1 MLTGGLKVMQ
11 TSSRNVKMYAFAT
24 IFLVFFIALSIVSLN
39 IVKYRLLNSS
49 QVMGQSIAA
58 RYIDREITR
67 VQTQEMLLRGAAE
80 VVEAIIEEGD
90 DDLEVDVKL
99 QLEKYTKL
107 VNEILVGGTADMYAI
122 IDGRIVGG
130 KLWDSSAEEL
140 EEVTWYKE
148 VLTKDAG
155 EIIYTDIHT
164 FGENDRR
171 VLTKATRIKDSKNVI
186 VLNVYTHKNSLAL
199 TDNVLPENSYYY
211 LCDSKGKMIYFAGD
225 RDLTVDELQPY
236 VDPIV
241 AKIQS
246 GYYDESNTNYLVDLE
261 GNQRGVYYVRANNGW
276 LAIVTIP
283 YDYILKEYEGLLF
296 WYVTI
301 LLVFVTFALFMHWR
315 SKRMS
320 KTVESMNEVVRVL
333 GNVYYA
339 IYRVDYEKGTYIRI
353 KGANHLGADTPAE
366 GNYNDLLQKMVKYV
380 AKDTAEEFANTF
392 SLENIRDLVKSRLL
406 DFGGDFRGW
415 YGKEYKWV
423 NIRMLCD
430 AQLKN
435 GEVIM
440 CFREVDTE
448 KRIQLEHLKIT
459 EEALDTMKKS
469 AESRNMF
476 FSSMSHDMRTPLNGI
491 IGLSE
496 LAGKHIDE
504 PQRVAEYLQKINN
517 SSKQLLSLINDIL
530 DMSKMEHGKLE
541 TDDEPFNLRDSIEDY
556 ISPLE
561 MQAKKD
567 NKDFIFE
574 YNVEHNAVCG
584 DFARIGQILNNI
596 ISNAIKYTPANGT
609 IAFSVKEVAYQG
621 AVSKYQFT
629 VADTGYGM
637 TDEFL
642 QKIFTPFER
651 DVRFGARKTMG
662 TGLGMTI
669 VKNLVTQMNGEIDI
683 TSAVNKGTCVVIT
696 LPLNLQGECKKC
708 GDQCKWI
715 DTKAKATADEPVDLT
730 GRKILVAEDNEINM
744 EIVTELLQ
752 MKGLEVIQ
760 AWNGREAVEAFEK
773 SAEWEIS
780 MILMDMQ
787 MPEMDGCEAS
797 LAIRSLDRADATK
810 VPIIAVTANAFAEDI
825 SATTAAGMNAHISK
839 PINFKTLEKTMAD
852 FIGK

>member
-1 MLTGGLKVMQ
+1 
-11 TSSRNVKMYAFAT
+11 
-24 IFLVFFIALSIVSLN
+24 
-39 IVKYRLLNSS
+39 
-49 QVMGQSIAA
+49 
-58 RYIDREITR
+58 
-67 VQTQEMLLRGAAE
+67 
-80 VVEAIIEEGD
+80 
-90 DDLEVDVKL
+90 
-99 QLEKYTKL
+99 
-107 VNEILVGGTADMYAI
+107 
-122 IDGRIVGG
+122 
-130 KLWDSSAEEL
+130 
-140 EEVTWYKE
+140 
-148 VLTKDAG
+148 
-155 EIIYTDIHT
+155 
-164 FGENDRR
+164 
-171 VLTKATRIKDSKNVI
+171 
-186 VLNVYTHKNSLAL
+186 
-199 TDNVLPENSYYY
+199 
-211 LCDSKGKMIYFAGD
+211 
-225 RDLTVDELQPY
+225 
-236 VDPIV
+236 
-241 AKIQS
+241 
-246 GYYDESNTNYLVDLE
+246 
-261 GNQRGVYYVRANNGW
+261 
-276 LAIVTIP
+276 
-283 YDYILKEYEGLLF
+283 
-296 WYVTI
+296 
-301 LLVFVTFALFMHWR
+301 
-315 SKRMS
+315 
-320 KTVESMNEVVRVL
+320 
-333 GNVYYA
+333 
-339 IYRVDYEKGTYIRI
+339 
-353 KGANHLGADTPAE
+353 
-366 GNYNDLLQKMVKYV
+366 
-380 AKDTAEEFANTF
+380 
-392 SLENIRDLVKSRLL
+392 
-406 DFGGDFRGW
+406 
-415 YGKEYKWV
+415 
-423 NIRMLCD
+423 
-430 AQLKN
+430 
-435 GEVIM
+435 
-440 CFREVDTE
+440 
-448 KRIQLEHLKIT
+448 
-459 EEALDTMKKS
+459 
-469 AESRNMF
+469 
-476 FSSMSHDMRTPLNGI
+476 
-491 IGLSE
+491 
-496 LAGKHIDE
+496 
-504 PQRVAEYLQKINN
+504 
-517 SSKQLLSLINDIL
+517 
-530 DMSKMEHGKLE
+530 MEQGKLE
-541 TDDEPFNLRDSIEDY
+541 TDDEHFNLRDSIEDY
-556 ISPLE
+556 IAPLE

-567 NKDFIFE
+567 HKDFIVE